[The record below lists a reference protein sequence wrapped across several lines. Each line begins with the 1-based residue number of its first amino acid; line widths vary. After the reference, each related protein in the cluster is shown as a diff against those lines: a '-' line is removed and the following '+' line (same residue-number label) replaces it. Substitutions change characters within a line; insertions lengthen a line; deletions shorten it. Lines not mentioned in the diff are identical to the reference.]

1 MIEGA
6 LLRDL
11 GVGLQ
16 RDTCLY
22 NRTIGR
28 ARSESSLQPVSLK
41 VWGAPWICGLSYI
54 LFERCTVLSV

>member
-1 MIEGA
+1 MTKGLSISSRAAGDMPFHA
-6 LLRDL
+6 IATCWPAAALRDL

-28 ARSESSLQPVSLK
+28 ARSESSLQP
-41 VWGAPWICGLSYI
+41 G
-54 LFERCTVLSV
+54 R

>member
-28 ARSESSLQPVSLK
+28 ARSESSLQPV
-41 VWGAPWICGLSYI
+41 
-54 LFERCTVLSV
+54 R